1 MAYLEPQETI
11 WKGQSGRSFKLEK
24 LRGTN
29 NLKPFEGIAGFNSQS
44 SSYNKTLF
52 RFPLR
57 IAPSKLSE
65 NNYNIQKVNQLIN
78 ALRSEAKLLLL
89 FLRSI
94 HTIEVYNI
102 DQHGNHKLSFRSK
115 IADAFVPVVV
125 QKRTA
130 LLKELKSYSGPQQYN
145 IARPIK
151 FTVKFDICVYD
162 ANTGQTTTSQWLVAN
177 QVGSTNATVRGASIK
192 QKVFP
197 WVGTAVELDKPGN
210 GRIFCFLP
218 MPVETASN
226 LPVHINGTFGLTDD
240 RRSLKWP
247 GVERKNDLTADWNK
261 LLVHEVIP
269 SCYADLLL
277 ESKSYFNSTNYYNA
291 WPRVHSLRS
300 TQWEPLLKP
309 VFSAILSKSVIWS
322 ASGHQKGEWVTP
334 STAIFVPSSPKLIS
348 VVERVLTTCGVKLA
362 DVPSHVRD
370 AFAHVRIPMT
380 DASPKL
386 ARDKLR
392 SMSHSYSSIDPI
404 GKCEILK
411 YCLNDGAYTDLSG
424 LQLLPLCNGQF
435 ATYENPNPYYPT
447 SYVYLCTRECPR
459 SLLPNLDQKLVDTP
473 KDPPLQNVLTQVARY
488 GSTQLKELTLSD
500 MPALID
506 EAMPSQWKHL
516 NIVSYPNSSNFPESW
531 FKEFWN
537 WVKNKQLR
545 SFKDSFILPVLAD
558 GNGHFNVV
566 KLTAKPILYGAS
578 CDKKELKVLRKFRLF
593 CCVKS
598 MKGFTFVAHKE
609 LKNFTHSI
617 DSNGI
622 CKALSISSGHSD
634 VILTYEEA
642 ACLRQL
648 VSSADCYTY
657 SQVLRSLRMFKSD
670 FNSDNR
676 IYSVDNV
683 CRESLIRGAVVLD
696 TSGGLFRTSVI
707 PSNIIVF
714 TSDEYSQQQLLRKLG
729 FSFLKEAAFLK
740 QYIFPYI
747 TNRQI
752 ADRDIDKIMVE
763 VLTNLSG
770 LAYQDGSISDSLRNL
785 PFVKTSFGAREC
797 PGNLY
802 DPQIPDVSEIF
813 YSKSVFPCEPYN
825 KFIPSLRTCGM
836 RSSIS
841 QQEIIDTILSI
852 ALPYQEAP
860 RQVDGKKFAC
870 ATAILKYIIGSANL
884 PNVYC
889 SLPRDIT
896 YGSLTFSGAL
906 DTVSRNRC
914 WLPVLSNRPSGY
926 PSQLPWK
933 GEGLGCHV
941 CSLNSSVSV
950 STTSNSSLPLVY
962 GTQVYFTQPELKP
975 GILTSNES
983 PVHLVAHLQV
993 MIDCSKHFTQKEM
1006 FDIVHKIYSAMLKVV
1021 NSGSLTDL
1029 LSLKSIEKWIYIKEH
1044 NKFVSPSAVA
1054 MEQNVSFRHNLEPY
1068 LHKLP
1073 DSISDYSSLFTSYG
1087 MSQVLSE
1094 DQIVSVLSAMR
1105 EDISGGRMSISVDT
1119 CWDIVMAILNW
1130 LTGNGTKEC
1139 SRGYDGV
1146 YVPVESES
1154 EWPDLE
1160 PASEVI
1166 YTDNEFFKNFTTSS
1180 ETDKPLHF
1188 IHKRVSL
1195 KIAECL
1201 QLTPLSEELDI
1212 AADTFE
1218 DTGQYEPLTTRLKN
1232 ILRDYKDGLT
1242 IIKELIQNADD
1253 AEATEI
1259 NICFDARTH
1268 CRDTSK
1274 LFFPGMCESHGPAL
1288 VVQNNTVF
1296 SNEDFENITKLA
1308 GATKK
1313 NKHLKIGKF
1322 GIGFCSVYHITDVP
1336 SFLSRDRLYIFDPTL
1351 NHLGKEIKNPALPGK
1366 RLKFTTKIIQKSKQL
1381 DPYHGLFNFNRSES
1395 YNGTM
1400 FRLPFRTSPSEL
1412 SGKCYSE
1419 TTALEL
1425 LDDIYNSSESLIT
1438 FLQHVHTITYQRINN
1453 GETQPTTLFTVHREE
1468 VPLPHTLVHECTTAL
1483 SVASKKNLEAKSS
1496 TWLVSQHST
1505 SNGEKDAVASIACK
1519 LTESSPGVYGVDKSL
1534 TGEVFCYLPLSLS
1547 TGLPVHV
1554 SCNFAVINNRRGI
1567 WTAEES
1573 SASADE
1579 TEVSWN
1585 IFLME
1590 NAIPEAYLRLL
1601 LTLKDMQKTNML
1613 DNYTFHDLWP
1623 LSSELSLRNP
1633 WSRFVSNLYGELSY
1647 RELFFSESRQEWKSM
1662 SDSRF
1667 LAPNILSKSETD
1679 QYVLEILIHLKLPL
1693 VNLPVKY
1700 RDQFDLSGVLIDEV
1714 GFINLFFSN
1723 LTIFENTS
1731 GSRNAVLRLML
1742 EALATGHHSNTTTS
1756 TTLQGCMKGVAC
1768 IPCSPDGMRMKK
1780 CDELVHPEAAFA
1792 KLYDASEG
1800 MFPFNE
1806 LLKGDLVE
1814 LALTHLGIIKKSIPW
1829 SYVTERAQTVKPLMN
1844 LDSHKAYTRMKNI
1857 IEAMTSHTDGSP
1869 PPTFPSI
1876 DTVEFLPVMK
1886 RPDDFCLTWRGD
1898 GVTLSCGKEMMLSGG
1913 DRHSSP
1919 NVTIAGSQCMFLCEA
1934 DPQHKGCGRIIDRAV
1949 RSILGLK
1956 TTPSVS
1962 EVLAHFTLIINN
1974 SKDLP
1979 PEWVTNSCRQ
1989 IYDYLNKEVAE
2000 KRFTESDAEAG
2011 SLKSLPCVWV
2021 EQTHNM
2027 FITVGQV
2034 SFDWSKKGPYLFAV
2048 PAHLASKRELCE
2060 VMDIKRTFSIEE
2072 VNTAL
2077 QKMKSDFDIRPI
2089 DEPCQRIIG
2098 QLSPLFEVADS
2109 DFFKGGSFLLPDEN
2123 YILRCAK
2130 DLAYNDAPWAPKD
2143 DSHVYVNDVITRRL
2157 AEKLG
2162 VRFVRSRFL
2171 DKYQSVHGFKGGVPF
2186 GQREELTRRIQ
2197 NILCDYPLDITLL
2210 KELLQNADDAKATK
2224 LHVIMDKR
2232 FHNATSVL
2240 SEEWQDLQ
2248 GPAMLV
2254 WNDSV
2259 FSEKDLEGI
2268 QNLGLGSKRTEA
2280 ESIGQYG
2287 IGFNVVYHITDC
2299 PSFVTNDETLCIMDP
2314 HCRYAPGADPLS
2326 PGRRFDKLNEGFWKD
2341 FPDMKSA
2348 FLRSGVDD
2356 IPTELMTGSLF
2367 RFPIRHKERKY
2378 NESKI
2383 VDNVENL
2390 QSTLTADE
2398 LGKNLHTW
2406 MSRMKEAMLFLNN
2419 VAELKLFTIENG
2431 STKLTLEFHFRTA
2444 MDEAALSDR
2453 TKLQGVLSS
2462 FKSERGCESCVIMYP
2477 LTLTEVDTSDKSIEE
2492 KWLIQQG
2499 VGDIYDSIRTWNY
2512 IKTVKPRHGIAAP
2525 LSVRAASEDPF
2536 KGQVFCFLPL
2546 PVKCDF
2552 PVHVNGHFILNST
2565 RRELWKCTDVGG
2577 GDNRSTWNDNLA
2589 QALSSSY
2596 ANFLVN
2602 AKTLYVSAEYKTLR
2616 TAVHEIQH
2624 YYSLFPVFGS
2634 EDTTWNKLACDVYKL
2649 ITKYNHPVLC
2659 VVEASG
2665 DGGKFTTKWYPPI
2678 ASIPPNHVYY
2688 CNHYHF
2694 TSGSYKDVIP
2704 ILQRIGMKI
2713 SPAPS
2718 DVMTCFN
2725 KLLKESNHRVF
2736 SAVSEKSVFEYYT
2749 EYSTFS
2755 SQTFGPT
2762 KIKDTAFE
2770 STESYL
2776 TFTRYIVSEEPQEIG
2791 HYVGHAIARTKEK
2804 RPQKYPS
2811 SPIGHF
2817 LLLTADETLRKFDK
2831 EHLVLMST
2839 FSSLFPNSLD
2849 SFLHP
2854 DMLCVHYIK
2863 SYFIQVKDDSPT
2875 VVNTLLHAIEQNFP
2889 REMKSVNVTDAD
2901 TTISKDK
2908 LCSLWTCFTDDKVFN
2923 KHIPTILKQW
2933 ALLRSQDNRLFSL
2946 SSKIIPVIFS
2956 YNFKSVCGVMKKIKI
2971 PFLDVTVVVT
2981 QSNCPSLREGP
2992 SILSNFYHTNIETP
3006 LLTLLEKADLE
3017 IIINYLKLNEI
3028 LECDPE
3034 LKTTVVQQVQS
3045 LPLFENI
3052 DGSYTSILNKSAY
3065 IWPGGASSVAY
3076 QKWLEGYDTVFIK
3089 SGAKWSS
3096 IGSAEQLSVSRITA
3110 EELYVKFIFPHFH
3123 KMDDDDRFQ
3132 HLLHIRDYNMY
3143 QRNTADADI
3152 TVYIQTSD
3160 DIRVRKYRAQRF
3172 ISALNSLCCISD
3184 GSSLQPVSHFCDHTV
3199 TIFNTFSCHFSFLPD
3214 MYKDSRNPEE
3224 WLTFFR
3230 QLGMKQT
3237 VSNDEFLCFCKETAN
3252 DAVDDIKECSKVL
3265 LEYLYSQRQV
3275 WDVNFLDQVSRI
3287 AFVLQVDLPKL
3298 NWVVPQFY
3306 PVRVS
3311 QLVCLRGSAHLSN
3324 ADLLWT
3330 VKSIVRLPS
3339 LGMHMVG
3346 TSFQEKLGITVN
3358 PTVSDVIANVQNI
3371 CTKSRYAEQGLFSN
3385 YPDQLQCPVG
3395 KSSLLDI
3402 MYKNLSYLD
3411 TRSGSDVSKLKSLP
3425 CLPVYNTTSREAACE
3440 RSLVLVKPCQVVNA
3454 KYGSYDVKKF
3464 HPFLHCL
3471 PEKLNLPHSILE
3483 AIDVKRSLELCHVK
3497 IVLQSIFEAS
3507 GGAELDM
3514 NTDKCVTFA
3523 IEKLEKFLETLRKET
3538 SDAEFSESAT
3548 EVLSPL
3554 YLPDSENKMR
3564 PSKSLLFGDKSNY
3577 WGEIIDLDLSDIDY
3591 FHFNITAAKY
3601 RCSATDL
3608 CHLLPDSVRPV
3619 GLSTVCKQV
3628 VMDSCP
3634 KAVESEV
3641 ALQFMQ
3647 TIEIPDIPE
3656 AIVGVINKTVSKQ
3669 GDEDDLKV
3677 LVRTYLSKIEVV
3689 TINGLKFEIIHEA
3702 SNKCIGSL
3710 GGTKFCF
3717 VPGEDKHIL
3726 YLDTNYDPED
3736 DDAHSEIAEHLCN
3749 TVCQSLN
3756 VESVTRRTILHL
3768 IKTCL
3773 KAKSA
3778 FKVHQELSRLGIS
3791 INQTMHSFVKRLGEE
3806 IPECWHHR
3814 LEQDID
3820 NVYNPMEY
3828 VGYEDTEG
3836 HIIIA
3841 QIVHPIESEPGTQKL
3856 EKQYKIYVKEDDAE
3870 GINVNILSLFKF
3882 LVGRKR
3888 AKVESE
3894 NDEQTLVPFREDDE
3908 VASLRSRLIQEDL
3921 IEIMKK
3927 ICQQL
3932 REIWK
3937 LEPDLR
3943 RKAIKRLFL
3952 QWHPDKNSDDPA
3964 KAEEI
3969 FKFLLKQIEHLEK
3982 GEPLDDP
3989 ATKERGTTSHYS
4001 RPWRSGHRRHYY
4013 YHHSSYNFRSWGN
4026 TANQHHSSSTF
4037 EDSFF
4042 SGGGGGGGGRG
4053 GGGGYGGG
4061 SGRRTASSDQ
4071 TSADYFPF
4079 DKEEDEKDPD
4089 EGRRWVKQAE
4099 AEFKVLKLVHS
4110 QLSVCSGY
4118 SYVCFM
4124 AHQVVEK
4131 ALKGGVYALCGLDG
4145 RNLTDN
4151 KLIGHAYAL
4160 KAVKPDI
4167 ADSLPDHCIPLE
4179 DHYLK
4184 TRYPNHWPNYRDTPS
4199 DHYSEKDAD
4208 QAKKH
4213 AEAVL
4218 EIVKSIMPAADDEES
4233 DPGESDPGESDPG
4246 ESDPGESDPGESDP
4260 GESDPGESDPGES
4273 DPGES
4278 DPGQSDPGES
4288 DPGPGESDPDLEEEI
4303 DPDPEEFDPNPE
4315 ESDPHSEESDLDA
4328 EESDPDPEEPDREPD
4343 PDPEEP
4349 DPDLEEPDPDP
4360 EEPDPD
4366 PEEFDPDPEEPDP
4379 DTDESDPNPG
4389 ESDT

>member
-1 MAYLEPQETI
+1 M
-11 WKGQSGRSFKLEK
+11 GQSGRSFKLEQ

-57 IAPSKLSE
+57 TAPSQLSE

-89 FLRSI
+89 FLHSI

-102 DQHGNHKLSFRSK
+102 DQHGNHTLSFRTK

-177 QVGSTNATVRGASIK
+177 HVGSTNATVRGASIK

-210 GRIFCFLP
+210 GRIFSFLP

-226 LPVHINGTFGLTDD
+226 LPVHVNSTFGLTDD

-247 GVERKNDLTADWNK
+247 GVERMNDLTADWNK

-277 ESKSYFNSTNYYNA
+277 ESKSYFNSSNYYNA
-291 WPRVHSLRS
+291 WPRVHSLRG
-300 TQWEPLLKP
+300 TQWEPLLIP
-309 VFSAILSKSVIWS
+309 VFSAILSESVIWS

-370 AFAHVRIPMT
+370 AFSHVRIPMT

-435 ATYENPNPYYPT
+435 ATYEKPNPYYPT

-516 NIVSYPNSSNFPESW
+516 SIVSYPNSSNFPESW

-558 GNGHFNVV
+558 GSGHFNVV
-566 KLTAKPILYGAS
+566 KLTAKPILYATS
-578 CDKKELKVLRKFRLF
+578 CDKKELKVLRKFRFF

-598 MKGFTFVAHKE
+598 MKGFTFVAHKD

-657 SQVLRSLRMFKSD
+657 GQVLRSLRMFKSD

-714 TSDEYSQQQLLRKLG
+714 TSDEYSQQQLLKNLS
-729 FSFLKEAAFLK
+729 FNFLKAAAFLK

-770 LAYQDGSISDSLRNL
+770 LAYQDSSISGSLRIL
-785 PFVKTSFGAREC
+785 PFVKIFSGAREC

-825 KFIPSLRTCGM
+825 NFIPALRTCGM

-860 RQVDGKKFAC
+860 RQVDGKKNAC
-870 ATAILKYIIGSANL
+870 AMAILKYIGSANL
-884 PNVYC
+884 SNVYC

-896 YGSLTFSGAL
+896 YGSLTFSTAL
-906 DTVSRNRC
+906 DTVSRNHC

-933 GEGLGCHV
+933 GEGLDCHV

-950 STTSNSSLPLVY
+950 STTRNTSLPLVY
-962 GTQVYFTQPELKP
+962 GTQVYFTQPVLKP
-975 GILTSNES
+975 GILASNES

-993 MIDCSKHFTQKEM
+993 MIDCSKHFTPKEM
-1006 FDIVHKIYSAMLKVV
+1006 FDIVHEIYSAMLKVV

-1029 LSLKSIEKWIYIKEH
+1029 SSIKSIDKWIYIKGH
-1044 NKFVSPSAVA
+1044 NKFVGPSDVA

-1073 DSISDYSSLFTSYG
+1073 DSISDYSSLFTSFG
-1087 MSQVLSE
+1087 VSQVLSE

-1130 LTGNGTKEC
+1130 LTDNGTEEC
-1139 SRGYDGV
+1139 SRGFDGV

-1154 EWPDLE
+1154 EWPDLK

-1180 ETDKPLHF
+1180 EAEKPLNF

-1253 AEATEI
+1253 AEATNI

-1268 CRDTSK
+1268 CQDTRK

-1296 SNEDFENITKLA
+1296 SDEDFENITKLA

-1366 RLKFTTKIIQKSKQL
+1366 RLKFTTKIIKKSKQL
-1381 DPYHGLFNFNRSES
+1381 DPYHGLFNFDRSES
-1395 YNGTM
+1395 YDGTM

-1453 GETQPTTLFTVHREE
+1453 GETQPTTLFTVHKEE
-1468 VPLPHTLVHECTTAL
+1468 VPLPRTLVHECTTAL

-1505 SNGEKDAVASIACK
+1505 SNGGEKDAVASIACK

-1573 SASADE
+1573 AASADE

-1623 LSSELSLRNP
+1623 LTSELRQRNP
-1633 WSRFVSNLYGELSY
+1633 WSRFVSNLYGELSA
-1647 RELFFSESRQEWKSM
+1647 RELFFSESRKEWKSM
-1662 SDSRF
+1662 SDCKF

-1693 VNLPVKY
+1693 VNLPMKY
-1700 RDQFDLSGVLIDEV
+1700 RDQFDLNGVLIDEV

-1723 LTIFENTS
+1723 LTTFEDISN
-1731 GSRNAVLRLML
+1731 SRNVVLHLML
-1742 EALATGHHSNTTTS
+1742 EALAFGHRSNTTTS

-1768 IPCSPDGMRMKK
+1768 IPCSPDGMSMKK
-1780 CDELVHPEAAFA
+1780 CDELVHPEATFS

-1844 LDSHKAYTRMKNI
+1844 SDSQRAYTRIRNI
-1857 IEAMTSHTDGSP
+1857 IEAMTSHTNGSP
-1869 PPTFPSI
+1869 PLSIPSI
-1876 DTVEFLPVMK
+1876 DTVEFLPVLK
-1886 RPDDFCLTWRGD
+1886 KPDDFCLTWRGD

-1913 DRHSSP
+1913 GRHSSP

-1934 DPQHKGCGRIIDRAV
+1934 DPQRKGCGYVDRAV
-1949 RSILGLK
+1949 RNILCLK
-1956 TTPSVS
+1956 ESPTIS

-1974 SKDLP
+1974 AKDLP

-1989 IYDYLNKEVAE
+1989 IYDYLNKAVVE
-2000 KRFTESDAEAG
+2000 KQFTESDAEADC
-2011 SLKSLPCVWV
+2011 LKALPCVWI
-2021 EQTHNM
+2021 EQPHSM

-2034 SFDWSKKGPYLFAV
+2034 SFEWSKDGPYLFAV
-2048 PAHLASKRELCE
+2048 SSHLASKRELCE
-2060 VMDIKRTFSIEE
+2060 LMDIKRTFSIEE

-2077 QKMKSDFDIRPI
+2077 QKMKSDFNVRPI
-2089 DEPCQRIIG
+2089 DEPCRRIIG
-2098 QLSPLFEVADS
+2098 QLSPLFELADR
-2109 DFFKGGSFLLPDEN
+2109 DFFKDGNFLLPDEN

-2197 NILCDYPLDITLL
+2197 NILRDYPLDITLL

-2287 IGFNVVYHITDC
+2287 TGFNVVYHITDC

-2314 HCRYAPGADPLS
+2314 HCRYVPGANPVC
-2326 PGRRFDKLNEGFWKD
+2326 PGRRFDRLNEGFWKY
-2341 FPDMKSA
+2341 FPDMKSIY
-2348 FLRSGVDD
+2348 LRSGVDD

-2367 RFPIRHKERKY
+2367 RFPIRHKKRKI

-2398 LGKNLHTW
+2398 LSKDLHTW
-2406 MSRMKEAMLFLNN
+2406 MSKMKEAMLFLNN
-2419 VAELKLFTIENG
+2419 VTELKLFTIENG

-2477 LTLTEVDTSDKSIEE
+2477 LTLTEVDGSDKSIKE

-2499 VGDIYDSIRTWNY
+2499 VGDIYDNSRTWKY

-2525 LSVRAASEDPF
+2525 LSVQAASESPF

-2546 PVKCDF
+2546 PVKSDF
-2552 PVHVNGHFILNST
+2552 PVHVNGHFILSSA
-2565 RRELWKCTDVGG
+2565 RRELWKSTEVG

-2589 QALSSSY
+2589 QALASSY

-2602 AKTLYVSAEYKTLR
+2602 SRTHYVSAEYKTLH

-2634 EDTTWNKLACDVYKL
+2634 EDTTWNKLAHDVYKL
-2649 ITKYNHPVLC
+2649 VTKYNHPVLC

-2678 ASIPPNHVYY
+2678 ASMPANHVFY
-2688 CNHYHF
+2688 CYPYEF
-2694 TSGSYKDVIP
+2694 TTGSHKDVCP

-2713 SPAPS
+2713 SLAPS

-2725 KLLKESNHRVF
+2725 ELLEELNNREF
-2736 SAVSEKSVFEYYT
+2736 SVVSKTSVLEYYT
-2749 EYSTFS
+2749 KYSTFS
-2755 SQTFGPT
+2755 SQTFRPT
-2762 KIKDTAFE
+2762 KIQDTVFE
-2770 STESYL
+2770 SIESFL
-2776 TFTRYIVSEEPQEIG
+2776 TFTRYVLVEEPQDEGIFEDDHDG
-2791 HYVGHAIARTKEK
+2791 VKSE
-2804 RPQKYPS
+2804 PQKYPI
-2811 SPIGHF
+2811 SPFGHF
-2817 LLLTADETLRKFDK
+2817 LLLTADETLRKFDN
-2831 EHLVLMST
+2831 EHPVFMST
-2839 FSSLFPNSLD
+2839 FSELFPNSLD

-2854 DMLCVHYIK
+2854 NLLSVHYIK
-2863 SYFIQVKDDSPT
+2863 SYFIQVKDDSPA
-2875 VVNTLLHAIEQNFP
+2875 VVNILRVIEQNFP
-2889 REMKSVNVTDAD
+2889 REMKSVSVADAD
-2901 TTISKDK
+2901 AIISKEK
-2908 LCSLWTCFTDDKVFN
+2908 LHSLWTCFANDIVFN
-2923 KHIPTILKQW
+2923 KHVPIILKHW
-2933 ALLRSQDNRLFSL
+2933 ALLRSQDNRLFST
-2946 SSKIIPVIFS
+2946 SSKIIPMIQTVSPEKLFES
-2956 YNFKSVCGVMKKIKI
+2956 MYKVLEKM
-2971 PFLDVTVVVT
+2971 PFLDLSVVVA
-2981 QSNCPSLREGP
+2981 QSNCPSLTDGP
-2992 SILSNFYHTNIETP
+2992 SILSNFYHSNIETP
-3006 LLTLLEKADLE
+3006 LLSLLEKADLE
-3017 IIINYLKLNEI
+3017 VIIEYLKLTKI

-3034 LKTTVVQQVQS
+3034 QKATVLQQVQS

-3065 IWPGGASSVAY
+3065 IWPGGLSSVAY
-3076 QKWLEGYDTVFIK
+3076 QKWLEGYDIVFIR

-3096 IGSAEQLSVSRITA
+3096 LGSAEQLSVSRITA
-3110 EELYVKFIFPHFH
+3110 GELYVKFIFPHFH
-3123 KMDDDDRFQ
+3123 KMDDNDRFQ
-3132 HLLHIRDYNMY
+3132 HLLHIRDYMY
-3143 QRNTADADI
+3143 QRNTADAAI
-3152 TVYIQTSD
+3152 TLYRQTSK
-3160 DIRVRKYRAQRF
+3160 DISARKYRAQRF
-3172 ISALNSLCCISD
+3172 ISALKSLHCISD
-3184 GSSLQPVSHFCDHTV
+3184 GSSLQPVSHFCDHAI

-3224 WLTFFR
+3224 WLTFFS

-3237 VSNDEFLCFCKETAN
+3237 VSQEEFLHFSKETAN
-3252 DAVDDIKECSKVL
+3252 GTVDCIKECSEVL
-3265 LEYLYSQRQV
+3265 LEYLYLQHHV
-3275 WDVNFLDQVSRI
+3275 WDDRFLDQVSRI
-3287 AFVLQVDLPKL
+3287 AFLFQVDLPKL
-3298 NWVVPQFY
+3298 NWVVPSVY
-3306 PVRVS
+3306 PVG
-3311 QLVCLRGSAHLSN
+3311 QLVCLRGSAHLSD

-3330 VKSIVRLPS
+3330 VKPIVS
-3339 LGMHMVG
+3339 LSTSVTEIDVG
-3346 TSFQEKLGITVN
+3346 IVDTSFEHILGITGN
-3358 PTVSDVIANVQNI
+3358 PTLSDVIANVQNLSM
-3371 CTKSRYAEQGLFSN
+3371 KSRYAEQGLFSN
-3385 YPDQLQCPVG
+3385 YPVQLQCPVG

-3411 TRSGSDVSKLKSLP
+3411 SVHSRSGGDVSKLKLLH
-3425 CLPVYNTTSREAACE
+3425 CIPVYNTISVPIRSSHE
-3440 RSLVLVKPCQVVNA
+3440 RTLVLVKPCQVVNA
-3454 KYGSYDVKKF
+3454 KHGSHDVKLL

-3471 PEKLNLPHSILE
+3471 PEKLNSLHNILE
-3483 AIDVKRSLELCHVK
+3483 AVGVKRSLELCHVQV
-3497 IVLQSIFEAS
+3497 VLQSIFEAS
-3507 GGAELDM
+3507 GGDELDI
-3514 NTDKCVTFA
+3514 NTDVCVVFA
-3523 IEKLEKFLETLRKET
+3523 IKKLEEFLDGLKKGT
-3538 SDAEFSESAT
+3538 SDAEFSKSAT

-3554 YLPDSENKMR
+3554 YLPDSENRMR
-3564 PSKSLLFGDKSNY
+3564 PSKSLLYGDVLNY
-3577 WGEIIDLDLSDIDY
+3577 LGEIDLDLSDIENFY
-3591 FHFNITAAKY
+3591 FNIKTPKY
-3601 RCSATDL
+3601 RCNAIDI
-3608 CHLLPDSVRPV
+3608 CRLLPDSVRPV
-3619 GLSTVCKQV
+3619 GLSTVCRQV
-3628 VMDSCP
+3628 VMDSCL
-3634 KAVESEV
+3634 KTTDSEV
-3641 ALQFMQ
+3641 ALQLMQ
-3647 TIEIPDIPE
+3647 TIEIPEIPE
-3656 AIVGVINKTVSKQ
+3656 AIVSVINKTVGKQ
-3669 GDEDDLKV
+3669 ENEDGLKV
-3677 LVRTYLSKIEVV
+3677 FVQTYLSKIKVV

-3702 SNKCIGSL
+3702 SNKCIGL
-3710 GGTKFCF
+3710 LDAGFCF
-3717 VPGEDKHIL
+3717 IPGEDKHIL

-3749 TVCQSLN
+3749 TLCQGLKI
-3756 VESVTRRTILHL
+3756 ESKTRQYILRV
-3768 IKTCL
+3768 IKTCF
-3773 KAKSA
+3773 KAKSPQ
-3778 FKVHQELSRLGIS
+3778 KVQQEFSRIGVYL
-3791 INQTMHSFVKRLGEE
+3791 NQTMYRFVKRLGEE

-3828 VGYEDTEG
+3828 VGYEDKEG

-3882 LVGRKR
+3882 LVGHKR

-3894 NDEQTLVPFREDDE
+3894 NDKQTLVPFREDDE
-3908 VASLRSRLIQEDL
+3908 VASLGSRLIQEDL

-3952 QWHPDKNSDDPA
+3952 QWHPDNNSDDPA

-3989 ATKERGTTSHYS
+3989 ATKERDPTSHYS

-4013 YHHSSYNFRSWGN
+4013 YRPKYQSSYDFGRWGN

-4042 SGGGGGGGGRG
+4042 EGGGDGWGGGGDE
-4053 GGGGYGGG
+4053 
-4061 SGRRTASSDQ
+4061 SRRAASSDQ

-4089 EGRRWVKQAE
+4089 EGRRWMKQAE
-4099 AEFKVLKLVHS
+4099 AEFKVLNLVHS
-4110 QLSVCSGY
+4110 QLSICSGY

-4131 ALKGGVYALCGLDG
+4131 ALKGGVYALCGTDG
-4145 RNLTDN
+4145 RSLTDHN
-4151 KLIGHAYAL
+4151 LSRLAYAL
-4160 KAVKPDI
+4160 KAVKPDV
-4167 ADSLPDHCIPLE
+4167 ADSLPDHCMPLE

-4184 TRYPNHWPNYRDTPS
+4184 TRYPNCWPNYSDTPS
-4199 DHYSEKDAD
+4199 EHYSEEDAD
-4208 QAKKH
+4208 RAKKH
-4213 AEAVL
+4213 SEAVL
-4218 EIVKSIMPAADDEES
+4218 EMVRSIMPAEK
-4233 DPGESDPGESDPG
+4233 
-4246 ESDPGESDPGESDP
+4246 
-4260 GESDPGESDPGES
+4260 
-4273 DPGES
+4273 
-4278 DPGQSDPGES
+4278 
-4288 DPGPGESDPDLEEEI
+4288 
-4303 DPDPEEFDPNPE
+4303 
-4315 ESDPHSEESDLDA
+4315 
-4328 EESDPDPEEPDREPD
+4328 
-4343 PDPEEP
+4343 
-4349 DPDLEEPDPDP
+4349 
-4360 EEPDPD
+4360 
-4366 PEEFDPDPEEPDP
+4366 
-4379 DTDESDPNPG
+4379 
-4389 ESDT
+4389 

>member
-1 MAYLEPQETI
+1 M
-11 WKGQSGRSFKLEK
+11 GQSGRSFKLEH

-57 IAPSKLSE
+57 IAPSNLSE

-102 DQHGNHKLSFRSK
+102 DQHGNHSLSFRSK
-115 IADAFVPVVV
+115 IADTFVPVVV

-197 WVGTAVELDKPGN
+197 WVGTAVELDRPGN
-210 GRIFCFLP
+210 GRIFSFLP

-226 LPVHINGTFGLTDD
+226 LPVHVNGTFGFTDD

-247 GVERKNDLTADWNK
+247 GVERKNDLAADWNK

-277 ESKSYFNSTNYYNA
+277 ESKTYFNSSNYYNA
-291 WPRVHSLRS
+291 WPHVHSLRG

-348 VVERVLTTCGVKLA
+348 VVERLLTTCGVKLA
-362 DVPSHVRD
+362 DVPFHVRD

-392 SMSHSYSSIDPI
+392 NMSHSYSNIIPI

-435 ATYENPNPYYPT
+435 TTYEKPNPYYPT
-447 SYVYLCTRECPR
+447 SYVYLSTRECPR
-459 SLLPNLDQKLVDTP
+459 SLLPNLDHKLVDTP
-473 KDPPLQNVLTQVARY
+473 KDPPLQHVLTQVARS

-506 EAMPSQWKHL
+506 EAMPSQWKHV
-516 NIVSYPNSSNFPESW
+516 NVVSYPNLSNFPESW
-531 FKEFWN
+531 FKEFWG

-566 KLTAKPILYGAS
+566 KLTTKPILYGTS
-578 CDKKELKVLRKFRLF
+578 CDKKELKVLRKFRFF

-598 MKGFTFVAHKE
+598 IKGFTFVAHKD

-714 TSDEYSQQQLLRKLG
+714 ISDGYYQLQLLKKL
-729 FSFLKEAAFLK
+729 SFNLLKEATFLK

-752 ADRDIDKIMVE
+752 ADLDIDKIMVE

-770 LAYQDGSISDSLRNL
+770 LSHQDGSISDSLRNV

-802 DPQIPDVSEIF
+802 DPQILDVSEIF

-825 KFIPSLRTCGM
+825 NFIPALRTCGM

-870 ATAILKYIIGSANL
+870 AMAILKYIGSANL

-896 YGSLTFSGAL
+896 YGSLTFSGTL
-906 DTVSRNRC
+906 DMVSRNWC

-933 GEGLGCHV
+933 GEGLDCHV

-950 STTSNSSLPLVY
+950 SATSNTSLPLVY
-962 GTQVYFTQPELKP
+962 GTQVYFTQPVLKP

-993 MIDCSKHFTQKEM
+993 MIDCAKHFIPKEM
-1006 FDIVHKIYSAMLKVV
+1006 FDIVHEIYSAMLKVV

-1029 LSLKSIEKWIYIKEH
+1029 SSLKSIEKWIYIKGQ

-1073 DSISDYSSLFTSYG
+1073 DSISDYSSLFSSFG

-1094 DQIVSVLSAMR
+1094 DHIVSVLSAMR

-1119 CWDIVMAILNW
+1119 CWNIVMAILNW
-1130 LTGNGTKEC
+1130 LTDNGTKEC

-1154 EWPDLE
+1154 EWPDLK
-1160 PASEVI
+1160 PASKVI

-1180 ETDKPLHF
+1180 ETAKPLNF

-1253 AEATEI
+1253 AEATDI

-1296 SNEDFENITKLA
+1296 SDEDFENITKLA

-1322 GIGFCSVYHITDVP
+1322 GIGFCSVYHITDIP
-1336 SFLSRDRLYIFDPTL
+1336 SFLSRDKLYIIDPTL

-1453 GETQPTTLFTVHREE
+1453 GETQPTTLFTVHKEE

-1483 SVASKKNLEAKSS
+1483 SVASKKNLEAKR
-1496 TWLVSQHST
+1496 TKWLVSQHST

-1590 NAIPEAYLRLL
+1590 NAIPKAYLRLL
-1601 LTLKDMQKTNML
+1601 LTLKDMQKMNML

-1623 LSSELSLRNP
+1623 LTSELRQRNP
-1633 WSRFVSNLYGELSY
+1633 WSRFVSYLYGELSY
-1647 RELFFSESRQEWKSM
+1647 RELFFSESRKEWKSM

-1667 LAPNILSKSETD
+1667 LAPNILSTSEID
-1679 QYVLEILIHLKLPL
+1679 QYVLEVLIHHKLPFI
-1693 VNLPVKY
+1693 NLPVKY

-1723 LTIFENTS
+1723 LIGFEDIS

-1756 TTLQGCMKGVAC
+1756 TTLQRCMKGVAC

-1829 SYVTERAQTVKPLMN
+1829 SYVTERAQTVKCLMN
-1844 LDSHKAYTRMKNI
+1844 LDSHKAYTRIKNI
-1857 IEAMTSHTDGSP
+1857 IETMASHTDGSP

-1876 DTVEFLPVMK
+1876 DTVEFLPVLK
-1886 RPDDFCLTWRGD
+1886 KPDDFCLTWRGD

-1913 DRHSSP
+1913 GRHSSP

-1934 DPQHKGCGRIIDRAV
+1934 NPQHKGCGHIDRPV

-1974 SKDLP
+1974 AKDLP
-1979 PEWVTNSCRQ
+1979 PDWVTKSCGH
-1989 IYDYLNKEVAE
+1989 IYDYLNKKVVE
-2000 KRFTESDAEAG
+2000 KRFTESGVEAG

-2021 EQTHNM
+2021 EQPHSM

-2034 SFDWSKKGPYLFAV
+2034 SFDWSIKGPYLFAV
-2048 PAHLASKRELCE
+2048 PAHLASKKELCA
-2060 VMDIKRTFSIEE
+2060 VMNIKRIFSIEE

-2077 QKMKSDFDIRPI
+2077 QKMKSDFDVRPI

-2098 QLSPLFEVADS
+2098 QLSPLFELADR

-2123 YILRCAK
+2123 YILRRAK
-2130 DLAYNDAPWAPKD
+2130 DLAYNDPPWAPKD

-2162 VRFVRSRFL
+2162 VRFVRSRAL
-2171 DKYQSVHGFKGGVPF
+2171 NKYQSVHDFKGGVPF

-2197 NILCDYPLDITLL
+2197 NILRDYPLDITLL

-2268 QNLGLGSKRTEA
+2268 QNLGFGRKRTEA

-2367 RFPIRHKERKY
+2367 RFPIRHKKRRINK
-2378 NESKI
+2378 SRI

-2390 QSTLTADE
+2390 RSILTADE
-2398 LGKNLHTW
+2398 LSKDLHTW

-2419 VAELKLFTIENG
+2419 VTELKLFTIENG
-2431 STKLTLEFHFRTA
+2431 STKLTLEFHFTTTI
-2444 MDEAALSDR
+2444 DEAALVDR
-2453 TKLQGVLSS
+2453 TKLLRVLSS
-2462 FKSERGCESCVIMYP
+2462 FKSERGCESCMIMYS
-2477 LTLTEVDTSDKSIEE
+2477 LTLTEVDASGKSIEE

-2499 VGDIYDSIRTWNY
+2499 VGDINDYSRTWKY

-2525 LSVRAASEDPF
+2525 LSVQAASKGPF
-2536 KGQVFCFLPL
+2536 RGQVFCFLPL
-2546 PVKCDF
+2546 PVKCNF
-2552 PVHVNGHFILNST
+2552 PVHMNGHFILNST
-2565 RRELWKCTDVGG
+2565 RRELWKSTEVGR
-2577 GDNRSTWNDNLA
+2577 DNNRSTWNDNLV
-2589 QALSSSY
+2589 QALASSY
-2596 ANFLVN
+2596 ANFLIN
-2602 AKTLYVSAEYKTLR
+2602 ARTHYVSAEYKTLR

-2634 EDTTWNKLACDVYKL
+2634 EDTTWNKLAHDVYKL

-2678 ASIPPNHVYY
+2678 ASTPGDHVYY
-2688 CNHYHF
+2688 CHQYEF
-2694 TSGSYKDVIP
+2694 TTGSHKDVCP

-2713 SPAPS
+2713 SPAPCKA
-2718 DVMTCFN
+2718 MTCFN
-2725 KLLKESNHRVF
+2725 KLLKESNHRAF
-2736 SAVSEKSVFEYYT
+2736 SEVSEKSVFEYYT

-2755 SQTFGPT
+2755 SKTFGPT

-2770 STESYL
+2770 SIESYL
-2776 TFTRYIVSEEPQEIG
+2776 TFTRYIVSEESQEIDK
-2791 HYVGHAIARTKEK
+2791 YVGHVTARTKEK

-2811 SPIGHF
+2811 SPFGHF
-2817 LLLTADETLRKFDK
+2817 FLLTADETLRKFDI

-2839 FSSLFPNSLD
+2839 FSSLFPNCLD

-2863 SYFIQVKDDSPT
+2863 PYFIQVKDDSLT
-2875 VVNTLLHAIEQNFP
+2875 VILCVIEQNFP
-2889 REMKSVNVTDAD
+2889 REMKSVSVTDAD
-2901 TTISKDK
+2901 ATISKDK
-2908 LCSLWTCFTDDKVFN
+2908 LRSLWKCLADDMVFK

-2933 ALLRSQDNRLFSL
+2933 ALLRSQDNRLFSV
-2946 SSKIIPVIFS
+2946 SNKIIPVIFS

-2981 QSNCPSLREGP
+2981 QSDCPSLREGP

-3017 IIINYLKLNEI
+3017 IIIDYLKLNKI

-3034 LKTTVVQQVQS
+3034 QKATVIHQVQS

-3065 IWPGGASSVAY
+3065 IWPDGASSVVY
-3076 QKWLEGYDTVFIK
+3076 QKWLEGHDTVFIK
-3089 SGAKWSS
+3089 SDAKWSF
-3096 IGSAEQLSVSRITA
+3096 IGSSEQLSVSTITA
-3110 EELYVKFIFPHFH
+3110 EKLYVKFIFPHFH

-3132 HLLHIRDYNMY
+3132 HLLHIRDYMY
-3143 QRNTADADI
+3143 QTNKADAAI
-3152 TVYIQTSD
+3152 VWHKRIQPYI
-3160 DIRVRKYRAQRF
+3160 IAKKNRAEQF
-3172 ISALNSLCCISD
+3172 ISALKSLCCISD
-3184 GSSLQPVSHFCDHTV
+3184 GSSLQPVSHFCDHSV
-3199 TIFNTFSCHFSFLPD
+3199 PIFNTFSRHFSFLPD
-3214 MYKDSRNPEE
+3214 IYKDSRNPEK

-3237 VSNDEFLCFCKETAN
+3237 VAKDEFLCFCKETAN
-3252 DAVDDIKECSKVL
+3252 DTVNNIKECSKVL
-3265 LEYLYSQRQV
+3265 LEYLYSQYQV

-3287 AFVLQVDLPKL
+3287 AFVLQADLLKL
-3298 NWVVPQFY
+3298 NWVLPCVY
-3306 PVRVS
+3306 PVC
-3311 QLVCLRGSAHLSN
+3311 QLVCLRGSGHLTN

-3330 VKSIVRLPS
+3330 VKPIVRFPS
-3339 LGMHMVG
+3339 LGISSMYM
-3346 TSFQEKLGITVN
+3346 EGIRFEQIIGIIEN
-3358 PTVSDVIANVQNI
+3358 PTPSDVIANVQNI
-3371 CTKSRYAEQGLFSN
+3371 CTKSQYAEQGLFSN

-3411 TRSGSDVSKLKSLP
+3411 SAYARSGGDVSKLKSLP
-3425 CLPVYNTTSREAACE
+3425 CLPVYNTITREASCE
-3440 RSLVLVKPCQVVNA
+3440 ASCESSLVLVKPCQVVNV
-3454 KYGSYDVKKF
+3454 KHGSYDVKLL

-3471 PEKLNLPHSILE
+3471 PEKLNSLHNILE
-3483 AIDVKRSLELCHVK
+3483 AVGVKRSLELCHVQ

-3514 NTDKCVTFA
+3514 NTDKCVIFA
-3523 IEKLEKFLETLRKET
+3523 IEKLAKFLEDLRKKT
-3538 SDAEFSESAT
+3538 SDTEFSKSAT

-3554 YLPDSENKMR
+3554 YLPDSDNKMR
-3564 PSKSLLFGDKSNY
+3564 LSKSLLFVDNL
-3577 WGEIIDLDLSDIDY
+3577 GELDLNLSDSEY

-3601 RCSATDL
+3601 KYSAIDL
-3608 CHLLPDSVRPV
+3608 CRLLPDSVRPV
-3619 GLSTVCKQV
+3619 RLSAVCKQV
-3628 VMDSCP
+3628 VMVSCP
-3634 KAVESEV
+3634 KLEPSTNLA
-3641 ALQFMQ
+3641 
-3647 TIEIPDIPE
+3647 
-3656 AIVGVINKTVSKQ
+3656 
-3669 GDEDDLKV
+3669 DEPAYIL
-3677 LVRTYLSKIEVV
+3677 
-3689 TINGLKFEIIHEA
+3689 A
-3702 SNKCIGSL
+3702 CIL
-3710 GGTKFCF
+3710 
-3717 VPGEDKHIL
+3717 
-3726 YLDTNYDPED
+3726 
-3736 DDAHSEIAEHLCN
+3736 
-3749 TVCQSLN
+3749 
-3756 VESVTRRTILHL
+3756 
-3768 IKTCL
+3768 
-3773 KAKSA
+3773 KSA
-3778 FKVHQELSRLGIS
+3778 RAIATGDASTQPVAKTHPAPHPRIS
-3791 INQTMHSFVKRLGEE
+3791 S
-3806 IPECWHHR
+3806 
-3814 LEQDID
+3814 
-3820 NVYNPMEY
+3820 
-3828 VGYEDTEG
+3828 
-3836 HIIIA
+3836 
-3841 QIVHPIESEPGTQKL
+3841 
-3856 EKQYKIYVKEDDAE
+3856 
-3870 GINVNILSLFKF
+3870 
-3882 LVGRKR
+3882 
-3888 AKVESE
+3888 
-3894 NDEQTLVPFREDDE
+3894 
-3908 VASLRSRLIQEDL
+3908 VAPVIS
-3921 IEIMKK
+3921 
-3927 ICQQL
+3927 
-3932 REIWK
+3932 
-3937 LEPDLR
+3937 
-3943 RKAIKRLFL
+3943 
-3952 QWHPDKNSDDPA
+3952 
-3964 KAEEI
+3964 
-3969 FKFLLKQIEHLEK
+3969 
-3982 GEPLDDP
+3982 P
-3989 ATKERGTTSHYS
+3989 AT
-4001 RPWRSGHRRHYY
+4001 
-4013 YHHSSYNFRSWGN
+4013 
-4026 TANQHHSSSTF
+4026 
-4037 EDSFF
+4037 
-4042 SGGGGGGGGRG
+4042 
-4053 GGGGYGGG
+4053 
-4061 SGRRTASSDQ
+4061 
-4071 TSADYFPF
+4071 
-4079 DKEEDEKDPD
+4079 
-4089 EGRRWVKQAE
+4089 
-4099 AEFKVLKLVHS
+4099 
-4110 QLSVCSGY
+4110 
-4118 SYVCFM
+4118 
-4124 AHQVVEK
+4124 QV
-4131 ALKGGVYALCGLDG
+4131 
-4145 RNLTDN
+4145 
-4151 KLIGHAYAL
+4151 
-4160 KAVKPDI
+4160 
-4167 ADSLPDHCIPLE
+4167 
-4179 DHYLK
+4179 
-4184 TRYPNHWPNYRDTPS
+4184 
-4199 DHYSEKDAD
+4199 
-4208 QAKKH
+4208 
-4213 AEAVL
+4213 
-4218 EIVKSIMPAADDEES
+4218 
-4233 DPGESDPGESDPG
+4233 
-4246 ESDPGESDPGESDP
+4246 
-4260 GESDPGESDPGES
+4260 
-4273 DPGES
+4273 
-4278 DPGQSDPGES
+4278 
-4288 DPGPGESDPDLEEEI
+4288 
-4303 DPDPEEFDPNPE
+4303 
-4315 ESDPHSEESDLDA
+4315 
-4328 EESDPDPEEPDREPD
+4328 
-4343 PDPEEP
+4343 
-4349 DPDLEEPDPDP
+4349 
-4360 EEPDPD
+4360 
-4366 PEEFDPDPEEPDP
+4366 
-4379 DTDESDPNPG
+4379 
-4389 ESDT
+4389 